1 MAIPLYDASVMTY
14 LQTLGAVSGFLD
26 RGLSHCRENGIDP
39 EEIVETRLFPDM
51 HPFRFQIQQVVLHS
65 VGAAEAIRSG
75 SFKRPGERPQ
85 HDYPSLQALVIE
97 ARNSLQKLTP
107 EEINEREGAEVVQE
121 TRETKRVF
129 TAEGFLL
136 SFSLP
141 NFYFHAATA
150 YDILRTKGVP
160 VGKRDFMGTV
170 RMRSSG

>member
-26 RGLSHCRENGIDP
+26 KGLSHCRENSIDP
-39 EEIVETRLFPDM
+39 EEIVDTRLFPDM

-65 VGAAEAIRSG
+65 VGAVEAIKTG
-75 SFKRPGERPQ
+75 IFQRPSERPQ
-85 HDYPSLQALVIE
+85 HDYRALQALVID

-107 EEINEREGAEVVQE
+107 EEINRREGAEVVQE
-121 TRETKRVF
+121 TRDSKRIF
-129 TAEGFLL
+129 TAEGFIL

-150 YDILRTKGVP
+150 YGILRMKGVP
-160 VGKRDFMGTV
+160 VGKRDFMGAL
-170 RMRSSG
+170 RLKE

>member
-1 MAIPLYDASVMTY
+1 MAISLYEASIATY
-14 LQTLGAVSGFLD
+14 LQTLGAVSSFLD
-26 RGLSHCRENGIDP
+26 KGLSHCRENGIDP

-51 HPFRFQIQQVVLHS
+51 HPFHFQIQQVVLHS
-65 VGAAEAIRSG
+65 VGAVEAIKSG

-85 HDYPSLQALVIE
+85 HDYPALQALVVD
-97 ARNSLQKLTP
+97 ARNGLQKLAP
-107 EEINEREGAEVVQE
+107 EEIDRREGTEVVME
-121 TRETKRVF
+121 TRDSKRVF

-160 VGKRDFMGTV
+160 VGKRDFMGAL
-170 RMRSSG
+170 RLKE

>member
-1 MAIPLYDASVMTY
+1 MAIPLYDASVATY

-26 RGLSHCRENGIDP
+26 KALSHFRENGIDP

-65 VGAAEAIRSG
+65 VGAVEAIKSG
-75 SFKRPGERPQ
+75 SFRRPGERPQ
-85 HDYPSLQALVIE
+85 HDYSALQALVVD

-107 EEINEREGAEVVQE
+107 EEIDRREGTEVVME
-121 TRETKRVF
+121 TRDSKRVF

-160 VGKRDFMGTV
+160 VGKRDFMGAV
-170 RMRSSG
+170 RTKE

>member
-1 MAIPLYDASVMTY
+1 MAILLYDISVATY

-26 RGLSHCRENGIDP
+26 KGLSRCRENGIDP
-39 EEIVETRLFPDM
+39 AEIVETRLFPDM

-65 VGAAEAIRSG
+65 VGAVEAIKSG

-85 HDYPSLQALVIE
+85 HDYSALQALVID

-107 EEINEREGAEVVQE
+107 DEIDRREGAEVVME
-121 TRETKRVF
+121 TRDSKRIF
-129 TAEGFLL
+129 TAEGFIL

-170 RMRSSG
+170 RTKE